1 MTRTVGAMHVAKI
14 SRRHGDRE
22 YDSYLVRRSIRE
34 GRRVRH
40 ETVAN
45 VSQLP
50 PEAIEALTLALKG
63 VALVPAGE
71 AFEIVRARKHG
82 HVEAVLSAARR
93 LGLARLLDREPSRER
108 DLCLAMIAGR
118 VLEGGSKLA
127 CTRQLHACTLGEE
140 LGVEG
145 AVHDDLYGARWTGCW
160 SASQRSS
167 SGSPAGT

>member
-1 MTRTVGAMHVAKI
+1 MAKI
-14 SRRHGDRE
+14 SRRHGERE
-22 YDSYLVRRSIRE
+22 YNSYLVRRSIRD
-34 GRRVRH
+34 GARVRH

-63 VALVPAGE
+63 VRLVPAGE

-82 HVEAVLSAARR
+82 HVEAVLTAARR

-118 VLEGGSKLA
+118 VLEPGSKLA
-127 CTRQLHACTLGEE
+127 CTRQLHAG
-140 LGVEG
+140 GGIGG
-145 AVHDDLYGARWTGCW
+145 AGRGARRPVRGDGL
-160 SASQRSS
+160 A
-167 SGSPAGT
+167 GGAPAADRAAPRAPTPQAG

>member
-1 MTRTVGAMHVAKI
+1 MIRGMTRTVGAMHVAKI

-22 YDSYLVRRSIRE
+22 YASYLVRRSIRE

-40 ETVAN
+40 ETIAN

-50 PEAIEALTLALKG
+50 PEAIDALTLALRG

-71 AFEIVRARKHG
+71 ALEIVRSRKHG
-82 HVEAVLSAARR
+82 HVEAVLTAARR

-127 CTRQLHACTLGEE
+127 CVSQLTVATVCEPVPDFTWPPFKVATKVPEPTDVGE
-140 LGVEG
+140 VTV
-145 AVHDDLYGARWTGCW
+145 AV
-160 SASQRSS
+160 
-167 SGSPAGT
+167 